1 MMIESLRSV
10 LERLDKAGGLLHIAK
25 EVDARHVSPLLVKA
39 DKPVLFERVRGFDF
53 PVVGGLYWTRERL
66 AGALAWPEREL
77 GLRFP
82 AGIER
87 MVDPVLVADAP
98 CQQVVHESDDG

>member
-1 MMIESLRSV
+1 MTIESFRSA
-10 LERLDKAGGLLHIAK
+10 LERLDKAGALLHIAK
-25 EVDARHVSPLLVKA
+25 EVDARHVSPLIVKA

-66 AGALAWPEREL
+66 AGALGWPEWEL

-82 AGIER
+82 TGIER
-87 MVDPVLVADAP
+87 MVDTVLVADAP
-98 CQQVVHESDDG
+98 